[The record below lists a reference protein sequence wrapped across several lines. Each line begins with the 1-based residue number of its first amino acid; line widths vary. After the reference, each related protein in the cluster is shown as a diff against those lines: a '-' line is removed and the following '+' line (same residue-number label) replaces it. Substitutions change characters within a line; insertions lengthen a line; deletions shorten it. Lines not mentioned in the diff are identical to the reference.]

1 MGEFAKLDPL
11 LHSELR
17 LAVMSTLLTMEEADF
32 VYLREAT
39 GATAG
44 NLSVQI
50 DKLSEAGYISV
61 EKGFCGK
68 EAADGVQDY
77 RDGVAGFRC
86 IRRGLEVVS
95 ALSADTTSASPFPPI
110 PKPLPRK
117 GLRSLSLRVLIPSTP
132 SEGVKGAYHNGTKLR
147 EMLPLRQM
155 DEEAMPFTGPVA
167 TVRR

>member
-17 LAVMSTLLTMEEADF
+17 LA
-32 VYLREAT
+32 LRGRVHLCRER
-39 GATAG
+39 
-44 NLSVQI
+44 
-50 DKLSEAGYISV
+50 
-61 EKGFCGK
+61 FCGE

-95 ALSADTTSASPFPPI
+95 ALTCRYDFASLYLPI

-132 SEGVKGAYHNGTKLR
+132 SEGVKGAYHNGTKSR
-147 EMLPLRQM
+147 EMLPLWKM
-155 DEEAMPFTGPVA
+155 DEGQCRLYRIYEDL
-167 TVRR
+167 R